1 MGKSEPRGEKE
12 RELALGWKQ
21 ESSLRGGGRGAM
33 RKTGR
38 TGVRFNQKGN
48 KQDKTGLFI
57 PNLCKTDSPRRLRV
71 HGNFSP

>member
-1 MGKSEPRGEKE
+1 MGRSKPRSEKE

-21 ESSLRGGGRGAM
+21 ESSLREGGRDAK
-33 RKTGR
+33 RKTG
-38 TGVRFNQKGN
+38 VCFNEMRN

-57 PNLCKTDSPRRLRV
+57 LNLCKTDSPRRLRV